1 MKTPYTDFQ
10 MNKIA
15 RAVTWMIEHDYWV
28 THFIWERDAA
38 ITDICLKYFTFN
50 DCSTVCYIVRYYLRK
65 LLDGVKCNGQIFTRR
80 QEQIKYGLMLTLP
93 VTELKKSIDLTPRAV
108 KGVSSNHEQPKPI
121 EIKNTFAT
129 KFKEHFGIENT
140 KDDWNL
146 YQREKRYYDSY
157 GLCSWENPNYSI
169 IPKKK
174 TGKKPKTKSADGVE
188 LQSGGGKHEK

>member
-1 MKTPYTDFQ
+1 MVKTPYTDFQ

-28 THFIWERDAA
+28 DHLIWERDNA
-38 ITDICLKYFTFN
+38 IVDICEKYFTFN
-50 DCSTVCYIVRYYLRK
+50 DCSTVCYIIRCYLRK
-65 LLDGVKCNGQIFTRR
+65 LLKGVKYNGLSFTRR
-80 QEQIKYGLMLTLP
+80 QEHIKYGILLTLP
-93 VTELKKSIDLTPRAV
+93 VSELERSIDLTPRAV
-108 KGVSSNHEQPKPI
+108 KGVSINPEPPKLI
-121 EIKNTFAT
+121 TIKNTFAT

-169 IPKKK
+169 VPKKK
-174 TGKKPKTKSADGVE
+174 TGKKPKKKNADGVE
-188 LQSGGGKHEK
+188 LQSGGG